1 MSWWSRR
8 SSRNA
13 RPQTPPGP
21 EGSNGSGGRVCR
33 DVAVGA
39 ASICAPCFSSSS
51 FSFPLSG
58 SFSGFPDCERTFVG
72 RSSWPRWRSTLS
84 CGFRLIRTKMADYS
98 NKREHHDDAASTPF
112 RGLGSMLMAG
122 VAQADTVT
130 LGITQIVE
138 HPALDASRQGALDEL
153 AERGYVEGDNL
164 RVSFE
169 NAQGDT
175 SIAAQIA
182 RKFAGDRP
190 DLVLAISTPSS
201 QSAAAAMSDIP
212 IVFTAV
218 TDPLLARLVSDLEAP
233 GGNITG
239 VVDAPPLEAQ
249 LQLIRD
255 MLPEARR
262 LGVLYNPGEANSVS
276 QAEKLEALAP
286 ELDFQLVEVTASRT
300 SEVMG
305 AARSLAGRVDVIY
318 VPVDNTVVSAL
329 ESVLRVG
336 YDADIPVFTGDTSSV
351 ERGALAS
358 LGFSYYDMGRQT
370 GGLIARIL
378 EGEDP
383 GDIPVGSVENLELVL
398 NRGAA
403 ARFGYEIPDTFLE
416 QAVEIID

>member
-1 MSWWSRR
+1 MRR
-8 SSRNA
+8 R
-13 RPQTPPGP
+13 
-21 EGSNGSGGRVCR
+21 
-33 DVAVGA
+33 
-39 ASICAPCFSSSS
+39 I
-51 FSFPLSG
+51 LS
-58 SFSGFPDCERTFVG
+58 TV
-72 RSSWPRWRSTLS
+72 
-84 CGFRLIRTKMADYS
+84 
-98 NKREHHDDAASTPF
+98 
-112 RGLGSMLMAG
+112 LGSMLMAG
-122 VAQADTVT
+122 VAQAETVT

-164 RVSFE
+164 EVDFQ

-190 DLVLAISTPSS
+190 DLVLAISTPSA
-201 QSAAAAMSDIP
+201 QAAASALQDDTP

-218 TDPLLARLVSDLEAP
+218 TDPLIAKLVSDLEAP

-255 MLPEARR
+255 MFPEAGR
-262 LGVLYNPGEANSVS
+262 LGVIYNPGEANSVS
-276 QAEKLEALAP
+276 QAEKLGVMAP
-286 ELDFQLVEVTASRT
+286 ELDFELVEVTASRT

-305 AARSLAGRVDVIY
+305 AARSLAGRVDAIY

-329 ESVLRVG
+329 ESVLKVG
-336 YDADIPVFTGDTSSV
+336 YDADIPVFTGDNSSV

-370 GGLIARIL
+370 GEMIASIL
-378 EGEDP
+378 GGEKA
-383 GDIPVGSVENLELVL
+383 GDLPVGTVEKLELIL

-403 ARFGYEIPDTFLE
+403 EQIGYEIPAEFEE
-416 QAVEIID
+416 QAVEIFD

>member
-1 MSWWSRR
+1 MMRR
-8 SSRNA
+8 R
-13 RPQTPPGP
+13 
-21 EGSNGSGGRVCR
+21 
-33 DVAVGA
+33 
-39 ASICAPCFSSSS
+39 I
-51 FSFPLSG
+51 LS
-58 SFSGFPDCERTFVG
+58 TV
-72 RSSWPRWRSTLS
+72 
-84 CGFRLIRTKMADYS
+84 
-98 NKREHHDDAASTPF
+98 
-112 RGLGSMLMAG
+112 LGSMLMAG
-122 VAQADTVT
+122 VAQAETVT
-130 LGITQIVE
+130 LGISQIVE

-164 RVSFE
+164 EVDFQ

-190 DLVLAISTPSS
+190 DLVLAISTPSA
-201 QSAAAAMSDIP
+201 QAAASALQDDTP

-218 TDPLLARLVSDLEAP
+218 TDPLIAKLVSDMDAP

-255 MLPEARR
+255 MFPEAKR
-262 LGVLYNPGEANSVS
+262 LGVIYNPGEANSVS
-276 QAEKLEALAP
+276 QAEKLGVMAP
-286 ELDFQLVEVTASRT
+286 ELDFELVEVTASRT

-305 AARSLAGRVDVIY
+305 AARSLAGRADAIY

-329 ESVLRVG
+329 ESVLKVG
-336 YDADIPVFTGDTSSV
+336 YDADIPVFTGDNSSV

-370 GGLIARIL
+370 GEMIASIL
-378 EGEDP
+378 GGEKA
-383 GDIPVGSVENLELVL
+383 GDLPVGTVEKLELIL

-403 ARFGYEIPDTFLE
+403 EQIGYEIPAEFEE
-416 QAVEIID
+416 QAVEIFD

>member
-1 MSWWSRR
+1 MMRR
-8 SSRNA
+8 R
-13 RPQTPPGP
+13 
-21 EGSNGSGGRVCR
+21 
-33 DVAVGA
+33 
-39 ASICAPCFSSSS
+39 I
-51 FSFPLSG
+51 LS
-58 SFSGFPDCERTFVG
+58 TV
-72 RSSWPRWRSTLS
+72 
-84 CGFRLIRTKMADYS
+84 
-98 NKREHHDDAASTPF
+98 
-112 RGLGSMLMAG
+112 LGSMLMAG
-122 VAQADTVT
+122 VAQAETVT

-164 RVSFE
+164 EVDFQ

-190 DLVLAISTPSS
+190 DLVLAISTPSA
-201 QSAAAAMSDIP
+201 QAAASALQDDTP

-218 TDPLLARLVSDLEAP
+218 TDPLIAKLVSDMEAP

-255 MLPEARR
+255 MFPEAER
-262 LGVLYNPGEANSVS
+262 LGVIYNPGEANSVS
-276 QAEKLEALAP
+276 QAEKLGVMAP
-286 ELDFQLVEVTASRT
+286 ELDFELVEVTASRT

-305 AARSLAGRVDVIY
+305 AARSLAGRVDAIY

-329 ESVLRVG
+329 ESVLKVG
-336 YDADIPVFTGDTSSV
+336 YDADIPVFTGDNSSV

-370 GGLIARIL
+370 GEMIASIL
-378 EGEDP
+378 GGEKA
-383 GDIPVGSVENLELVL
+383 GDLPVGTVEKLELIL

-403 ARFGYEIPDTFLE
+403 EQIGYEIPAEFEE
-416 QAVEIID
+416 QAVEIFE

>member
-1 MSWWSRR
+1 MMRR
-8 SSRNA
+8 R
-13 RPQTPPGP
+13 
-21 EGSNGSGGRVCR
+21 
-33 DVAVGA
+33 
-39 ASICAPCFSSSS
+39 I
-51 FSFPLSG
+51 LS
-58 SFSGFPDCERTFVG
+58 TV
-72 RSSWPRWRSTLS
+72 
-84 CGFRLIRTKMADYS
+84 
-98 NKREHHDDAASTPF
+98 
-112 RGLGSMLMAG
+112 LGSMLMAG
-122 VAQADTVT
+122 VAQAETVT

-164 RVSFE
+164 EVDFQ

-190 DLVLAISTPSS
+190 DLVLAISTPSA
-201 QSAAAAMSDIP
+201 QAAASALQDDTP

-218 TDPLLARLVSDLEAP
+218 TDPLIAKLVSDLEAP

-255 MLPEARR
+255 MFPEAGR
-262 LGVLYNPGEANSVS
+262 LGVIYNPGEANSVS
-276 QAEKLEALAP
+276 QAEKLGVMAP
-286 ELDFQLVEVTASRT
+286 ELDFELVEVTASRT

-305 AARSLAGRVDVIY
+305 AARSLAGRVDAIY

-329 ESVLRVG
+329 ESVLKVG
-336 YDADIPVFTGDTSSV
+336 YDADIPVFTGDNSSV

-370 GGLIARIL
+370 GEMIASIL
-378 EGEDP
+378 GGEKA
-383 GDIPVGSVENLELVL
+383 GDLPVGTVEKLELIL

-403 ARFGYEIPDTFLE
+403 EQIGYEIPAEFEE
-416 QAVEIID
+416 QAVEIFD

>member
-1 MSWWSRR
+1 MMRR
-8 SSRNA
+8 R
-13 RPQTPPGP
+13 
-21 EGSNGSGGRVCR
+21 
-33 DVAVGA
+33 
-39 ASICAPCFSSSS
+39 I
-51 FSFPLSG
+51 LS
-58 SFSGFPDCERTFVG
+58 TV
-72 RSSWPRWRSTLS
+72 
-84 CGFRLIRTKMADYS
+84 
-98 NKREHHDDAASTPF
+98 
-112 RGLGSMLMAG
+112 LGSMLMAG
-122 VAQADTVT
+122 VAQAETVT

-164 RVSFE
+164 EVDFQ

-190 DLVLAISTPSS
+190 DLVLAISTPSA
-201 QSAAAAMSDIP
+201 QAAASALQDDTP

-218 TDPLLARLVSDLEAP
+218 TDPLIAKLVSDMDAP

-255 MLPEARR
+255 MFPEAKR
-262 LGVLYNPGEANSVS
+262 LGVIYNPGEANSVS
-276 QAEKLEALAP
+276 QAEKLNTMAP
-286 ELDFQLVEVTASRT
+286 ELDFELVEVTASRT

-305 AARSLAGRVDVIY
+305 AARSLAGRADAIY

-329 ESVLRVG
+329 ESVLKVG
-336 YDADIPVFTGDTSSV
+336 YDADIPVFTGDNSSV

-370 GGLIARIL
+370 GEMIASIL
-378 EGEDP
+378 GGEKA
-383 GDIPVGSVENLELVL
+383 GDLPVGTVEKLELIL

-403 ARFGYEIPDTFLE
+403 EQIGYEIPAEFEE
-416 QAVEIID
+416 QAVEIFE

>member
-1 MSWWSRR
+1 MMRR
-8 SSRNA
+8 R
-13 RPQTPPGP
+13 
-21 EGSNGSGGRVCR
+21 
-33 DVAVGA
+33 
-39 ASICAPCFSSSS
+39 I
-51 FSFPLSG
+51 LS
-58 SFSGFPDCERTFVG
+58 TV
-72 RSSWPRWRSTLS
+72 
-84 CGFRLIRTKMADYS
+84 
-98 NKREHHDDAASTPF
+98 
-112 RGLGSMLMAG
+112 LGSMLMAG
-122 VAQADTVT
+122 VAQAETVT

-164 RVSFE
+164 EVDFQ

-190 DLVLAISTPSS
+190 DLVLAISTPSA
-201 QSAAAAMSDIP
+201 QAAASALQDDTP

-218 TDPLLARLVSDLEAP
+218 TDPLIAKLVSDMDAP

-255 MLPEARR
+255 MFPEAER
-262 LGVLYNPGEANSVS
+262 LGVIYNPGEANSVS
-276 QAEKLEALAP
+276 QAEKLGVMAP
-286 ELDFQLVEVTASRT
+286 ELDFELVEVTASRT

-305 AARSLAGRVDVIY
+305 AARSLAGRADAIY

-329 ESVLRVG
+329 ESVLKVG
-336 YDADIPVFTGDTSSV
+336 YDADIPVFTGDNSSV

-370 GGLIARIL
+370 GEMIASIL
-378 EGEDP
+378 GGEKA
-383 GDIPVGSVENLELVL
+383 GDLPVGTVEKLELIL

-403 ARFGYEIPDTFLE
+403 EQIGYEIPAEFEE
-416 QAVEIID
+416 QAVEIFE

>member
-1 MSWWSRR
+1 MMRR
-8 SSRNA
+8 R
-13 RPQTPPGP
+13 
-21 EGSNGSGGRVCR
+21 
-33 DVAVGA
+33 
-39 ASICAPCFSSSS
+39 I
-51 FSFPLSG
+51 LS
-58 SFSGFPDCERTFVG
+58 TV
-72 RSSWPRWRSTLS
+72 
-84 CGFRLIRTKMADYS
+84 
-98 NKREHHDDAASTPF
+98 
-112 RGLGSMLMAG
+112 LGSMLMAG
-122 VAQADTVT
+122 VAQAETVT

-164 RVSFE
+164 EVDFQ

-190 DLVLAISTPSS
+190 DLVLAISTPSA
-201 QSAAAAMSDIP
+201 QAAASALQDDTP

-218 TDPLLARLVSDLEAP
+218 TDPLIAKLVSDMDAP

-239 VVDAPPLEAQ
+239 VVDAPPLKAQ

-255 MLPEARR
+255 MFPEAKR
-262 LGVLYNPGEANSVS
+262 LGVIYNPGEANSVS
-276 QAEKLEALAP
+276 QAEKLGVMAP
-286 ELDFQLVEVTASRT
+286 ELDFELVEVTASRT

-305 AARSLAGRVDVIY
+305 AARSLAGRADAIY

-329 ESVLRVG
+329 ESVLKVG
-336 YDADIPVFTGDTSSV
+336 YDADIPVFTGDNSSV

-370 GGLIARIL
+370 GEMIASIL
-378 EGEDP
+378 GGEKA
-383 GDIPVGSVENLELVL
+383 GDLPVGTVEKLELIL

-403 ARFGYEIPDTFLE
+403 EQIGYEIPAEFEE
-416 QAVEIID
+416 QAVEIFE